1 MSTFSGSYTCVLYWP
16 KLAAGHASSS
26 SPSSYPPLLLPASRH
41 HQHSPKLCFGRNAPA
56 NYYTNINSDVKPSQ
70 FSSIVYGSPYNLVHK
85 EHSKGEKKQELK
97 TERTGFRFAD
107 K

>member
-1 MSTFSGSYTCVLYWP
+1 MFSDSSTRVLYWP

-41 HQHSPKLCFGRNAPA
+41 RQHSPKLCFGRNAPA

-70 FSSIVYGSPYNLVHK
+70 FSSIVSGSPYNLVHK
-85 EHSKGEKKQELK
+85 EHSKGEKKQESK
-97 TERTGFRFAD
+97 TEKNRFQIC
-107 K
+107 